1 MKKFFIFHPLVFCST
16 SLGDLFATVFSNPTW
31 VFQVLLLHLIS
42 IDSLC
47 SVCFLKNKLFY
58 SCFMN
63 VVYSPVSLRRL
74 IIVFLWLCFIF
85 FLHSLC
91 FFWLFVLSHSRD
103 FPHTLMIN
111 LTLDTKKRDWKLYT
125 CGWAFWLWASSQ
137 NGLLGF
143 VFFGGGIIS
152 LISLDF
158 YSKFSKAK
166 SSISCQSSVAQT
178 SMCIQFTQG
187 IVEMQIL
194 IQEVLGTAEILCLVS
209 NCCHFLWMHLF

>member
-1 MKKFFIFHPLVFCST
+1 
-16 SLGDLFATVFSNPTW
+16 
-31 VFQVLLLHLIS
+31 
-42 IDSLC
+42 
-47 SVCFLKNKLFY
+47 
-58 SCFMN
+58 MN
-63 VVYSPVSLRRL
+63 VVYFPISLRRL

-111 LTLDTKKRDWKLYT
+111 LTLDTKKR
-125 CGWAFWLWASSQ
+125 
-137 NGLLGF
+137 GLETLHMWVSFLTVGF
-143 VFFGGGIIS
+143 ITKCSAWIHFFGGGIIS
-152 LISLDF
+152 LIFLDF
-158 YSKFSKAK
+158 SSKFSKAK
-166 SSISCQSSVAQT
+166 SSISCQSSAVQT

-194 IQEVLGTAEILCLVS
+194 IQEVLDRAEILCLVS